1 MFADHYCMKVCLF
14 EWHQVSLICS
24 IQSEELQNVLGS
36 KVFYPLFGIR
46 ARSDLVASVEP
57 VDV

>member
-1 MFADHYCMKVCLF
+1 M
-14 EWHQVSLICS
+14 SLICS

-36 KVFYPLFGIR
+36 EVFYPPFGII